1 VRVPASIPITG
12 AALAA
17 CAFATPA
24 AAAPASVAVQNDSFN
39 PNSVAVTAGEAVTWN
54 FMEGGHNV
62 DVYSGP
68 ETFKSTSGK
77 DSSGTSFAHTFNA
90 AGTYKYICDYHGSMK
105 GTVVVNAAPATTP
118 PPSSSPP
125 PSGSPPPS
133 TSPSPGASPSPS
145 PDQPSGLE
153 PSTSLGSTQAGV
165 DAAPPTVSALRFRG
179 DALRLR
185 LSEDGRLVVRYV
197 RVGAPGH
204 VVHKRIVRARKGT
217 VSLELRRWMR
227 AGRYRVHVMA
237 FDAAGN
243 ASRPART
250 RLSLRR

>member
-1 VRVPASIPITG
+1 MRLPASMSFASAGI
-12 AALAA
+12 AA

-24 AAAPASVAVQNDSFN
+24 VAAPASVSVQNDSFN
-39 PNSVAVTAGEAVTWN
+39 PKNVAVNAGEAVTWN
-54 FMEGGHNV
+54 FMEGGHNI

-77 DSSGTSFAHTFNA
+77 DASGTSFAHTFNTP
-90 AGTYKYICDYHGSMK
+90 GTYQYICDYHGSMK
-105 GTVVVNAAPATTP
+105 GTVVVNSAPASPPPASP

-125 PSGSPPPS
+125 
-133 TSPSPGASPSPS
+133 APSPS
-145 PDQPSGLE
+145 PDQPSG
-153 PSTSLGSTQAGV
+153 

-179 DALRLR
+179 GVLRLR
-185 LSEDGRLVVRYV
+185 LSENGRLIVRYV
-197 RVGAPGH
+197 RIGAAGH
-204 VVHKRIVRARKGT
+204 VVYKRIVRARKGT
-217 VSLELRRWMR
+217 VRLQLRRWMR

-250 RLSLRR
+250 KLSLRP